1 MADDR
6 AFDPLPHAEDPDAI
20 LDAMLDRA
28 LFTYTA
34 EEPDP
39 SLRTRILARVT
50 APAPSR
56 SRIWWIGAAATC
68 AAALLLAFLLHPA
81 NRNLEERAVEVPA
94 MTTAPPP
101 PGAVAAKADRP
112 LTHSAHPRVVATT
125 RHVYRRTTPRRR
137 IFLASAPLTG
147 EETTLLRFAQQHP
160 EQARQVLSP
169 PPSGLVHTEP
179 VVIAPIQIADL
190 SGSQP
195 DSH

>member
-20 LDAMLDRA
+20 LDAIIDQA
-28 LFTYTA
+28 LCTYAA

-39 SLRTRILARVT
+39 ALRTRILARVA

-56 SRIWWIGAAATC
+56 SRIWWIGAAAGC
-68 AAALLLAFLLHPA
+68 AAALLVAFLLHPA
-81 NRNLEERAVEVPA
+81 NRILEKHAVEVPA
-94 MTTAPPP
+94 ITTAPLPQ
-101 PGAVAAKADRP
+101 GAVSAKADHA
-112 LTHSAHPRVVATT
+112 LTHSTHPRAVATT

-137 IFLASAPLTG
+137 IFLTSAPLTG
-147 EETTLLRFAQQHP
+147 KEIALLRFARQHP
-160 EQARQVLSP
+160 EQAREVLSP

-190 SGSQP
+190 SGSQH